1 MRFLFSLNFDI
12 EGGWELVRRGVGD
25 GVGEGVGEAGLGICS
40 FAHHSFAN
48 SLILLKSNE

>member
-12 EGGWELVRRGVGD
+12 EGGWELVRR
-25 GVGEGVGEAGLGICS
+25 GVGEAGLGICS